1 MLGDAEH
8 PAGGVGG
15 GREGGGDVEG
25 LQLVADL
32 RDDHPRVRLGAVT
45 LPRTVD
51 GGVELG
57 YSSASWYVSE
67 PFAQTLGSMLS
78 QH

>member
-15 GREGGGDVEG
+15 GREGGGDVVVA
-25 LQLVADL
+25 QLVADL
-32 RDDHPRVRLGAVT
+32 RHDHPLERLGSLAAA
-45 LPRTVD
+45 VD